1 MRKIDK
7 IILHCAATP
16 EGKDFTIKDIRNWH
30 LQRGFSD
37 IGYHF
42 VIYRDGSVHRGR
54 PIEYAGAH
62 TTGQNQNS
70 IGICYIGGCTA
81 DGKTPKDTRTP
92 EQRFALFKLVY
103 ELMQQYNIPISK
115 VFGHREFAN
124 KACPSFDMNIFRK
137 ELQMFIN
144 NRKQ

>member
-16 EGKDFTIKDIRNWH
+16 EGKDFTVKDIRNWH

-42 VIYRDGSVHRGR
+42 VIYRDGTVHRGR
-54 PIEYAGAH
+54 SVEFAGAH
-62 TTGQNQNS
+62 TLGQNKNS

-81 DGKTPKDTRTP
+81 DGEAPKDTRTP

-103 ELMQQYNIPISK
+103 ELMQKYNLSISN

-137 ELQMFIN
+137 ELQMFIDK
-144 NRKQ
+144 RKQ

>member
-16 EGKDFTIKDIRNWH
+16 EGKDFTVKDIRNWH

-42 VIYRDGSVHRGR
+42 VIYRDGTVHGGRSV
-54 PIEYAGAH
+54 EFAGAH
-62 TTGQNQNS
+62 TLGQNKNS

-103 ELMQQYNIPISK
+103 ELMQKYNLPISN

-144 NRKQ
+144 DRKH